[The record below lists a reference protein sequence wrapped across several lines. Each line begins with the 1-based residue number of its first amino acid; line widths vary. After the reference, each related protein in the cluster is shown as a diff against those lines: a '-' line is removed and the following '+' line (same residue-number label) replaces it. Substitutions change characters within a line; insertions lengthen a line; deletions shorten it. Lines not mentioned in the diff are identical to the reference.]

1 MGQFV
6 EAGEV
11 SPQLIDPMA
20 DFELK
25 NVSWGVV
32 EIETLL
38 LLSFSFLSVVVVVV
52 VVVVVA
58 QTRKAFLFKRG
69 KSFGTNSNADGL
81 NKFDLGIWSF

>member
-38 LLSFSFLSVVVVVV
+38 LLSFSFLSAVVV

-58 QTRKAFLFKRG
+58 AAVQTRKAHQMR
-69 KSFGTNSNADGL
+69 
-81 NKFDLGIWSF
+81 LGQPPELVE